1 MFQDGSLDPKSKISF
16 NIPFLVYM
24 LKSQVKFCDVT
35 KRRMPISFMIRFVNA
50 SDSVQSGGIGSLSPQ
65 K

>member
-1 MFQDGSLDPKSKISF
+1 MDPKSKIIFDLLS
-16 NIPFLVYM
+16 IVYM

-50 SDSVQSGGIGSLSPQ
+50 SDSVQSGGTVSLSPQ

>member
-1 MFQDGSLDPKSKISF
+1 MFQDGSLDPKSKIDIK
-16 NIPFLVYM
+16 IPIIVYM

-50 SDSVQSGGIGSLSPQ
+50 SDTEQSAAMGSQSSN

>member
-1 MFQDGSLDPKSKISF
+1 MFQDGSLDPKSKISV
-16 NIPFLVYM
+16 NIPFIVYM

-50 SDSVQSGGIGSLSPQ
+50 SDSVQSGGTGSLSPQ